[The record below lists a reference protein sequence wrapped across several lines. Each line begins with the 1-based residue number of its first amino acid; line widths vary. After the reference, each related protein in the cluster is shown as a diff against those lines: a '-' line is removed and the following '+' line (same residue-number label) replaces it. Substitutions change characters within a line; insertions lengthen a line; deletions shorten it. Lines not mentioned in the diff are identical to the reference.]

1 MSEAMGIKFMWQARL
16 RKDEVGGGEETDP
29 DFQQQ
34 QVTAC
39 LWTGAKRLGV
49 LSFAP
54 AEQTKH
60 FAYLAFP
67 YFINSSSLKDF
78 TFSQGLTYPPS

>member
-1 MSEAMGIKFMWQARL
+1 MSEAMEIKFMWQARR

-29 DFQQQ
+29 YFQQQ

-49 LSFAP
+49 LNFTP

-60 FAYLAFP
+60 VAHLACS
-67 YFINSSSLKDF
+67 YFISSR
-78 TFSQGLTYPPS
+78 